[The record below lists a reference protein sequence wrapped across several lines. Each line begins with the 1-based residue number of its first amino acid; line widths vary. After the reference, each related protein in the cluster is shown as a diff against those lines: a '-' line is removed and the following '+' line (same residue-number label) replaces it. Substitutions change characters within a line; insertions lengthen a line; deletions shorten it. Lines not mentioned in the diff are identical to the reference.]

1 MRAVFPDIALCPT
14 GGLTLENFRDYLA
27 AGAELVGIGNDM
39 LDTKA
44 LAAGD
49 CGRVVA
55 QARRFLR

>member
-1 MRAVFPDIALCPT
+1 MRAVFPHIALCPT
-14 GGLTLENFRDYLA
+14 GGLTLENFRDYLS

-49 CGRVVA
+49 RGRVVA
-55 QARRFLR
+55 QAKRFLR